1 MGIKD
6 RLLGR
11 KEPAEVE
18 DYAEID
24 LAAAEADS
32 FGEPALYVR
41 IATISDLKESQTIK
55 NEIYDGNI
63 VIVDISKLRM
73 DKINCERLLKDLKQ
87 VALDI
92 GGDIVGLGDQQY
104 VIITPHRVRISR
116 ERIGGG
122 GRY

>member
-11 KEPAEVE
+11 KEPADVDDYVEV
-18 DYAEID
+18 D
-24 LAAAEADS
+24 LASAEADAFS
-32 FGEPALYVR
+32 QPALYVR
-41 IATISDLKESQTIK
+41 IATITDLKESQIIK
-55 NEIYDGNI
+55 NEIYEGNI

-73 DKINCERLLKDLKQ
+73 DKINCERMLKDFKQ
-87 VALDI
+87 VASDI

-104 VIITPHRVRISR
+104 VIITPHMVRISR